1 MILPASDRDKDWEA
15 SFKAY
20 CEGLLGTKGRKS
32 ARPLAAATALARV
45 STQYQKLLHFVGRST
60 WSDAAV
66 LAEVSRKKRTPRN
79 QVLPS

>member
-1 MILPASDRDKDWEA
+1 MGSVVQGVLR
-15 SFKAY
+15 
-20 CEGLLGTKGRKS
+20 GLLGTKGRKS
-32 ARPLAAATALARV
+32 ASTALAQV
-45 STQYQKLLHFVGRST
+45 STQHQKLLHFVGRST